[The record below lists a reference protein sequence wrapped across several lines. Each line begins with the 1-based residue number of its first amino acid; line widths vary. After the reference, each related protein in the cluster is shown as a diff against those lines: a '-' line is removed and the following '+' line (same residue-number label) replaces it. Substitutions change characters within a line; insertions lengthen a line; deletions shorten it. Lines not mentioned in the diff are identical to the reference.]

1 MPAGA
6 AIPGLFF
13 CFTAMVLLVF
23 VSVSAPTWNKIY
35 FLDANKS
42 SQDIHFGVFGY
53 TGTGTSFGYY
63 FDADTLGD
71 SRLND
76 EIIHNLT
83 KTLILHPIAAGLS
96 GLAFLFGLL
105 GASYHRAGTVLM
117 TLTAALAFLTTL
129 VAWVLDMVLFGI
141 ARNRFRDNGFNSQ
154 YGNATWMTLGATASL
169 LLAFC
174 TAALGVCGPYRRR
187 KTEATY

>member
-1 MPAGA
+1 
-6 AIPGLFF
+6 
-13 CFTAMVLLVF
+13 
-23 VSVSAPTWNKIY
+23 
-35 FLDANKS
+35 
-42 SQDIHFGVFGY
+42 
-53 TGTGTSFGYY
+53 
-63 FDADTLGD
+63 
-71 SRLND
+71 
-76 EIIHNLT
+76 
-83 KTLILHPIAAGLS
+83 
-96 GLAFLFGLL
+96 
-105 GASYHRAGTVLM
+105 M

-154 YGNATWMTLGATASL
+154 YGNATWMTLGATVSTFQQPLTTLCSYVHTPQASL